1 MTEELRSKLAKV
13 AIGLVEGGSE
23 RELYKYS
30 LHAYFWGDEDED
42 ERKMHFDIL
51 MSLFKQ
57 SLENKD
63 IPMLE
68 YMGRNVPKGDSQVGS
83 CSQKAKIAAY
93 ILTCLMNFNVDG
105 KRRPIEEAFLPKRK
119 EVSQRLNLPL
129 RRVEEFYQELAEASE
144 LDLDERRVKT
154 NVWS

>member
-23 RELYKYS
+23 RELYKES
-30 LHAYFWGDEDED
+30 LHAYFWGDEDEREMRLD
-42 ERKMHFDIL
+42 VL
-51 MSLFKQ
+51 MTLFKQ
-57 SLENKD
+57 ALDNKD

-68 YMGRNVPKGDSQVGS
+68 YMGRNVPKRDSQVGS

-105 KRRPIEEAFLPKRK
+105 KRRPIEEAVLPKRK

-129 RRVEEFYQELAEASE
+129 RRVEEFYQELAEVSE